1 MADKTAS
8 VKVTADPKGFISAMK
23 QVEKAGVQAGDKVGT
38 SLKQAAK
45 KAAKDFVETAKTV
58 MKIGDGGGAGLAK
71 IKEAAKSVKDAYKE
85 AYREAQKLEA
95 LRIEVHKKAATAAA
109 ASRKETVGAL
119 KQGAGMALGA
129 AVGIGGKAVVD
140 ANAVLEKATRLSI
153 ASRGAGQSGV
163 DPQALMREFF
173 AITQDIK
180 GVTAEQL
187 ADGAAKFVQM
197 TGDLGTARS
206 SLRDFATVAQASG
219 ASVEDVAGTAAA
231 ISQQFGITDPGQI
244 REALSSLVFGG
255 KAGAFELKDA
265 ASLFPRLAAAG
276 ASFGLDKGV
285 GGVKTLGGLAQIA
298 RSGTGSGEQ
307 AATAVESLL
316 TRLKTEAT
324 KLEGQGVKV
333 YDKGKVRDLPDIL
346 VESIAKLGG
355 TDIKRKNALLSQTFG
370 EQGVRAINPLVTQYQ
385 DAFAAA
391 KGATEQERQ
400 AEAMRLLREKIMESI
415 NAAGDWSEVQ
425 KDAAAASSSSTAKLT
440 ASWEGFTS
448 QISEKVLP
456 KVAALGDKALK
467 AGGSFDML
475 VSALGFIV
483 DSIAFVSD
491 QFMFLGKMFA
501 SDDTKKAVELKGQ
514 YESDI
519 MQRDKARADLAA
531 IQFHDQREVDA
542 LQKSDPEKFAQ
553 LRARAQALQAQ
564 AEGADARAQATWK
577 EFSQTEMGKKAV
589 ADSASRPPVKV
600 EMPDK
605 EMRVRITNPKEVGGS
620 SGAPAPGWTPPRG

>member
-206 SLRDFATVAQASG
+206 SLRDFATVAMASG

-231 ISQQFGITDPGQI
+231 ISQQFGITDPGTI
-244 REALSSLVFGG
+244 RDVLASLTFQG

-265 ASLFPRLAAAG
+265 AGLFPRLAAAG
-276 ASFGLDKGV
+276 ASFGLDKGA
-285 GGVKTLGGLAQIA
+285 GGVKTLGGLVQIA

-307 AATAVESLL
+307 AATAVESML
-316 TRLKTEAT
+316 TKLKTEAT
-324 KLEGQGVKV
+324 KLEAQGVKV
-333 YDKGKVRDLPDIL
+333 YDKGKVRNLPDIL
-346 VESIAKLGG
+346 IESIAKLGG

-400 AEAMRLLREKIMESI
+400 AEAMRMLREKIMESI
-415 NAAGDWSEVQ
+415 NAAGDWAEVQ
-425 KDAAAASSSSTAKLT
+425 KDAAAASTTSSAKLT

-475 VSALGFIV
+475 VSALTFAVDAVGFV
-483 DSIAFVSD
+483 AD
-491 QFMFLGKMFA
+491 QFDFLGKAFR
-501 SDDTKKAVELKGQ
+501 SDERADELQNQ
-514 YESDI
+514 YKSDI
-519 MQRDKARADLAA
+519 QARDKARADLAEMQMRPEE
-531 IQFHDQREVDA
+531 IQK
-542 LQKSDPEKFAQ
+542 LQKTDPEKLAA
-553 LRARAQALQAQ
+553 LRKRAGELQQ
-564 AEGADARAQATWK
+564 TAEGFDARAQSTWQ
-577 EFSQTEMGKKAV
+577 EFAQTDRGKKAV
-589 ADSASRPPVKV
+589 ADAAGRPPVKV
-600 EMPDK
+600 EMPDQ

>member
-206 SLRDFATVAQASG
+206 SLRDFATVAMASG

-231 ISQQFGITDPGQI
+231 ISQQFGITDPGTI
-244 REALSSLVFGG
+244 RDVLASLTFQG

-265 ASLFPRLAAAG
+265 AGLFPRLAAAG
-276 ASFGLDKGV
+276 ASFGLDKGA
-285 GGVKTLGGLAQIA
+285 GGVKTLGGLVQIA

-307 AATAVESLL
+307 AATAVESML
-316 TRLKTEAT
+316 TKLKTEAT
-324 KLEGQGVKV
+324 KLEAQGVKV
-333 YDKGKVRDLPDIL
+333 YDKGKVRNLPDIL
-346 VESIAKLGG
+346 IESIAKLGG

-400 AEAMRLLREKIMESI
+400 AEAMRMLREKIMESI
-415 NAAGDWSEVQ
+415 NAAGDWAEVQ
-425 KDAAAASSSSTAKLT
+425 KDAAAASTTSSAKLT

-475 VSALGFIV
+475 VSALTFAVDAVGFV
-483 DSIAFVSD
+483 AD
-491 QFMFLGKMFA
+491 QFDFLGKAFR
-501 SDDTKKAVELKGQ
+501 SDERADELQNQ
-514 YESDI
+514 YKSDI
-519 MQRDKARADLAA
+519 QARDKARADLAEMQMRPEE
-531 IQFHDQREVDA
+531 IQK
-542 LQKSDPEKFAQ
+542 LQKTDPEKLAA
-553 LRARAQALQAQ
+553 LRKRAGELQQ
-564 AEGADARAQATWK
+564 TAEGFDARAQSTWQ
-577 EFSQTEMGKKAV
+577 EFAQTDRGKKAV
-589 ADSASRPPVKV
+589 ADAAGRPPVKV